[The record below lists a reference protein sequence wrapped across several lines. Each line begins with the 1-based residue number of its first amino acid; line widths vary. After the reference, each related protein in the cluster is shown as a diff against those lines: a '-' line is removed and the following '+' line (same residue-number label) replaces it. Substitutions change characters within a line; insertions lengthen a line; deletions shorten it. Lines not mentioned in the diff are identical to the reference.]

1 MRFKFWELIA
11 GVLESSVVSFQD
23 EKLEMSSIFM
33 QHEFFCDSS
42 NIVKYTED
50 SRRWYK
56 LGITFFYLILWL
68 FSVFGVILLDGS
80 IYSSSKWTSR
90 WFTSVSMISNDAE
103 CYCIIWRSA
112 LPRLSQCGP
121 LNFDQSYCDS
131 IIYFEVISGRWDHLR
146 PKISTP
152 FSYWNAWG
160 SNSGSWLLVSWNRQL
175 SHSKTKS
182 WRCRPYSCNTNFSVI
197 PQTL

>member
-1 MRFKFWELIA
+1 MLKHMRFKFWELIA

-103 CYCIIWRSA
+103 CYVFANFYNIRSA
-112 LPRLSQCGP
+112 IDVRRACIFS
-121 LNFDQSYCDS
+121 S
-131 IIYFEVISGRWDHLR
+131 I
-146 PKISTP
+146 
-152 FSYWNAWG
+152 
-160 SNSGSWLLVSWNRQL
+160 
-175 SHSKTKS
+175 SKFFKL
-182 WRCRPYSCNTNFSVI
+182 Y
-197 PQTL
+197 